1 MIRAAVLLLLPLA
14 ACAPGASPQ
23 VAASAPA
30 TTEAAVYA
38 CQMRGAQAEDR
49 VYGPL
54 GDLSVDSALVR
65 AQVTQDCLAGRP
77 GPIIVGRPGL
87 R

>member
-14 ACAPGASPQ
+14 ACAQGASPQ
-23 VAASAPA
+23 AASAPA
-30 TTEAAVYA
+30 TTEAAAYA
-38 CQMRGAQAEDR
+38 CRMRGAQAEDR

-77 GPIIVGRPGL
+77 SPIIVGRAGL